1 MSAITQVLARWGA
14 LPAADLYVRL
24 SDEFGTERSIQRA
37 LKAEP
42 DVLAMG
48 KTTRRAYALRRP
60 EIAPATIMLRHEDGS
75 DSTVATIT
83 GLAAGQWWVD
93 AEPAAPKWI
102 TLGQREETPGIFQ
115 GLPWYLEPFRPA
127 GFLGRAWVREHA
139 AAHGW
144 TVDVNAWSED
154 QVIEAALQQPW
165 DTRGNLGL
173 ARIAGA
179 ADAAVPAAQRQR
191 LYAER
196 AAKVLNGEMVGASA
210 DGEQPK
216 FTAVV
221 DDGQEQPL
229 RPVLVKFSPY
239 LTDDPAAQRWG
250 DIMVTEAVAAQV
262 MTLNGMSAASTMVWR
277 YDDRIWLET
286 TRFDRIGTSG
296 RRGMASL
303 RALAQTFGYTGPQ
316 NGWVTAVEH
325 LQRRGAVDNEQVD
338 HARYLAAIGHLLANT
353 DMHMGNLSFLLS
365 SDAEPLISVAPAY
378 DMAPM
383 RWVPGAT
390 SGRVPALEPEAIPH
404 VGDREALIVARDIW
418 EETAR
423 HELVTPAWAN
433 WANDRARQLK
443 EHLERSQN

>member
-1 MSAITQVLARWGA
+1 MSAITQVLGRWGA
-14 LPAADLYVRL
+14 MPAADLYVRL
-24 SDEFGTERSIQRA
+24 SGEYGTERSIQRA
-37 LKAEP
+37 LKAET
-42 DVLAMG
+42 DVLAIG
-48 KTTRRAYALRRP
+48 RTTRRVYALRRP
-60 EIAPATIMLRHEDGS
+60 ESARVTIMLRREDGS
-75 DSTVATIT
+75 ESAVATLT
-83 GLAAGQWWVD
+83 GLAAGQWWI
-93 AEPAAPKWI
+93 EPECEAPEWI
-102 TLGQREETPGIFQ
+102 TLGQRDETPGIFQ

-127 GFLGRAWVREHA
+127 GFLGPAWVREHA

-144 TVDVNAWSED
+144 TLDVNAWSED
-154 QVIEAALQQPW
+154 QVVEAAVQEPW

-173 ARIAGA
+173 AQITNAK
-179 ADAAVPAAQRQR
+179 DAAVPAATRQR

-196 AAKVLNGEMVGASA
+196 AAKVLNGEIVGASA

-221 DDGQEQPL
+221 DDGEDRPQ

-250 DIMVTEAVAAQV
+250 DIMVTEAIAAQV
-262 MTLNGMSAASTMVWR
+262 MTLHGMSAAPTQVWR

-286 TRFDRIGTSG
+286 TRFDRIGESG

-303 RALAQTFGYTGPQ
+303 RSLAQTFGYTGPQ

-325 LQRRGAVDNEQVD
+325 LHRRGVVGDEQVED
-338 HARYLAAIGHLLANT
+338 ARHLAAIGHLLANT

-365 SDAEPLISVAPAY
+365 SDTETLLSIAPAY

-390 SGRVPALEPEAIPH
+390 SRRVPVLEPEAIPH
-404 VGDREALIVARDIW
+404 VNRREALLVARDIW

-423 HELVTPAWAN
+423 HALVTARWSEWAN
-433 WANDRARQLK
+433 GRAQQLK
-443 EHLERSQN
+443 VALEHSPN

>member
-1 MSAITQVLARWGA
+1 MSAITRVLARWGA

-24 SDEFGTERSIQRA
+24 LDEFGTERSIQRA

-48 KTTRRAYALRRP
+48 KTTRRTYALLRP
-60 EIAPATIMLRHEDGS
+60 EIAAVSVMLRHEDGS
-75 DSTVATIT
+75 DRVVATLT
-83 GLAAGQWWVD
+83 GLAAGQWRV
-93 AEPAAPKWI
+93 APEPAAPKWI

-173 ARIAGA
+173 ERIAAA

-325 LQRRGAVDNEQVD
+325 LQRRGAVGDEQVG
-338 HARYLAAIGHLLANT
+338 HARHLAAIGHLLANT

-365 SDAEPLISVAPAY
+365 SDADPLLSIAPAY

-390 SGRVPALEPEAIPH
+390 SGRAPALEPEAIPN
-404 VGDREALIVARDIW
+404 VYDREALVVAREIW
-418 EETAR
+418 EETSR
-423 HELVTPAWAN
+423 HELVTPAWAA

-443 EHLERSQN
+443 ERLDRA